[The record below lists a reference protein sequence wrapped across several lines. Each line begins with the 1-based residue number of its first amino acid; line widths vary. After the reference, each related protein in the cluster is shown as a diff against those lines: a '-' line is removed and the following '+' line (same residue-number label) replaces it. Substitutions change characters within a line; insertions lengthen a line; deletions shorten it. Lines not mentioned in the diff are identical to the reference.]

1 MSVEVMAMIVA
12 LGALAVAIV
21 ALVMSSKNR
30 SEKIKAL
37 REIK

>member
-1 MSVEVMAMIVA
+1 MAMVVA

-21 ALVMSSKNR
+21 ALIMTAKNR

-37 REIK
+37 RDIK

>member
-1 MSVEVMAMIVA
+1 MSVEVMAMVVA

-21 ALVMSSKNR
+21 ALVMTAKNR

-37 REIK
+37 KDIK